1 MAPESERANEVL
13 EVWAV
18 ISWALQCRSNCLLF
32 GKHSAEEMWLALLG
46 TLAHIRDDYG
56 LYRRDWEKAKGKQVL
71 SQFIAERG
79 IKPSKQQRINEERHE
94 ANEGMTKPNDPTLT
108 CSEVVERLAE
118 IGELYLPLHRKRAEA
133 ILHSWRERRVQELEE
148 ALRLIGRETTF
159 YYKNDA
165 DTSAKKLAAIR
176 QLVVLA
182 MKEGGTNE
190 VRDSQTRS

>member
-94 ANEGMTKPNDPTLT
+94 ANEGMTKPNEPTLT
-108 CSEVVERLAE
+108 CSEVVERL
-118 IGELYLPLHRKRAEA
+118 GLC
-133 ILHSWRERRVQELEE
+133 IL
-148 ALRLIGRETTF
+148 AG
-159 YYKNDA
+159 KNCFS
-165 DTSAKKLAAIR
+165 T
-176 QLVVLA
+176 
-182 MKEGGTNE
+182 GGTSFCAAQFDHE
-190 VRDSQTRS
+190 RDPPFLARAPGTGTRKTGC